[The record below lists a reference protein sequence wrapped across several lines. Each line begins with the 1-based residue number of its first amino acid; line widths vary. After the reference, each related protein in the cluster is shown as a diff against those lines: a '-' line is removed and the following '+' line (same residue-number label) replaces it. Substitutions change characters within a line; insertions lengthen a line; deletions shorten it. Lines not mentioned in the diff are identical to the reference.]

1 MDKIRKEGKMKA
13 DTDYDELTREV
24 DTAFERAGE
33 LYERAW
39 ELYEGAWEN
48 YKKTGEVYK
57 KAWGAPVEETET

>member
-1 MDKIRKEGKMKA
+1 MKA

-24 DTAFERAGE
+24 DAAYERAGE

-39 ELYEGAWEN
+39 ELYERAWEN

-57 KAWGAPVEETET
+57 KAWGAPVEGTETY